1 MPILLSTTAADLV
14 KENLTRL
21 TGHAPNDIAAVA
33 ELLRHELSARGVS
46 TRRTICE
53 NAGMQLAAFAEW
65 PREVIRKTLDELE
78 RSGDVSSAPGGRVAP
93 APLRLVDLDG
103 KRFAVFCG
111 LPSAALRR
119 EFPAAVL
126 TGEQTQR
133 WMTFDGIPGDD
144 FTGKMSALGGLIMST
159 ARWAGMDRVP
169 ACGADWLEE
178 LASRLEY
185 ESCQPDSWE
194 FESLDEWGVYVPD
207 ASVPAQRKR
216 WCRSSKV
223 EGGLLWRSRHRMGWW
238 VYAWTEGTA
247 PTGCRSLKLR
257 QDDAMRAAFSLDA
270 ASGAPQTFQA
280 SIGTEV
286 EVMINAFLPLAEY
299 RLLNVSGRQSR
310 DETGV
315 CRYRFEPAVWER
327 LRPVLRERLGVELKE
342 GRP

>member
-1 MPILLSTTAADLV
+1 MPILLSTTTADLV

-21 TGHAPNDIAAVA
+21 TGHAPDDIAAVA

-53 NAGMQLAAFAEW
+53 NAGLQLAAFAEW
-65 PREVIRKTLDELE
+65 PKEVIRKALDELE

-103 KRFAVFCG
+103 RKFAVFCG
-111 LPSAALRR
+111 MPSSALRR

-133 WMTFDGIPGDD
+133 WMTLGDIPGDD
-144 FTGKMSALGGLIMST
+144 FMGKLSALGGLTMST
-159 ARWAGMDRVP
+159 VRWAGMDRVP
-169 ACGADWLEE
+169 ACGSDWLDD
-178 LASRLEY
+178 LAGRLEFD
-185 ESCQPDSWE
+185 SCQPDSWD
-194 FESLDEWGVYVPD
+194 FESLDEWSVYVPD
-207 ASVPAQRKR
+207 VSVPAQRKR
-216 WCRSSKV
+216 WCRSSKA
-223 EGGLLWRSRHRMGWW
+223 ESGQLWRSRHRMGWW

-247 PTGCRSLKLR
+247 PTGGRSLKLR

-270 ASGAPQTFQA
+270 TSSAPITFHF
-280 SIGTEV
+280 SRGTEV
-286 EVMINAFLPLAEY
+286 EVMVDAFLPLAEY

-310 DETGV
+310 DETEV

-327 LRPVLRERLGVELKE
+327 LLPVLRERLGVELME
-342 GRP
+342 ARP